1 MKKNW
6 LQIVTLCL
14 CVILLVVT
22 ILQNQKLEEY
32 EELLQYH
39 ADHLDRELNRV
50 QNICHDIINTL
61 EEANR
66 KIAEQSVELTG
77 IDTENHT
84 LQFKVSLSLKE
95 WNDDTQVTVLATADE
110 KTTSFPMNA
119 AGNGAFYCQI
129 AVPVD
134 TDFFYVDL
142 KADIS
147 GGGQNAQECLNYAI
161 DHQLLPLHAAGGGW
175 TGPEFDGKQM
185 RSDFYI
191 NIEGAGSNPDK
202 IRNPQFRIYKNGQLA
217 QTLEANWDPTL
228 SMDPCISFKP
238 KTVADGWSIDCAS
251 GDAIEVW
258 FRCED
263 EFGLGYEFRLQIW
276 CVGEE
281 SDNYFEYLVKP
292 DMTLFWPE

>member
-66 KIAEQSVELTG
+66 KIAEQSVELTE

-110 KTTSFPMNA
+110 KTPSITIYLDKEAGQPVRLSFHL
-119 AGNGAFYCQI
+119 
-129 AVPVD
+129 VP
-134 TDFFYVDL
+134 
-142 KADIS
+142 K
-147 GGGQNAQECLNYAI
+147 
-161 DHQLLPLHAAGGGW
+161 
-175 TGPEFDGKQM
+175 
-185 RSDFYI
+185 
-191 NIEGAGSNPDK
+191 
-202 IRNPQFRIYKNGQLA
+202 
-217 QTLEANWDPTL
+217 
-228 SMDPCISFKP
+228 
-238 KTVADGWSIDCAS
+238 
-251 GDAIEVW
+251 
-258 FRCED
+258 
-263 EFGLGYEFRLQIW
+263 LQ
-276 CVGEE
+276 
-281 SDNYFEYLVKP
+281 
-292 DMTLFWPE
+292 